1 MSSAHCEPKLINL
14 IILIKKL
21 NLTPRMGHARAEIAR
36 NVRSVPVGSHIA
48 YYLPRKSG
56 ITVLRLLHPRMDVE
70 GALSTTDE
78 EP

>member
-1 MSSAHCEPKLINL
+1 VSSAQCEPKLINL

-48 YYLPRKSG
+48 YYLPRK
-56 ITVLRLLHPRMDVE
+56 RP
-70 GALSTTDE
+70 
-78 EP
+78 

>member
-1 MSSAHCEPKLINL
+1 MSSAQCEPKLINL

-36 NVRSVPVGSHIA
+36 NVRSVPVGSPYRLLLA
-48 YYLPRKSG
+48 AQER

>member
-1 MSSAHCEPKLINL
+1 VSSAQCEPKLINL
-14 IILIKKL
+14 IILIKKKL

-56 ITVLRLLHPRMDVE
+56 ITVLRLLHPRIGCD
-70 GALSTTDE
+70 
-78 EP
+78 